1 MSNWKA
7 SNYESGS
14 EFRGRIGL
22 QFFAEDGGADTGAD
36 MDGDF
41 GSDFEAAL
49 TGSGLESQQDA
60 GQDTDEG
67 ADGRLGSQQPEGQ
80 PEEPENDPAG
90 GQEPPAAQQEQQ
102 PQLVPMKFN
111 GREIM
116 LPAEAVEAIGRAVGG
131 NAVELLEK
139 GMNYDSKAE
148 RELRLLDQF
157 AAASGMN
164 RAQYLSQLENM
175 QRQQEIAA
183 EVEKAR
189 GEFPEGTPDAALQE
203 IAKSRVAGRYAAEQ
217 QQRAEREQKLAAV
230 RQRAE
235 QAVQEARRN
244 AEIQGWDDYEQLAGV
259 HEPKDIPPRV
269 LELVQKEGMTPVAAH
284 WRCQAEQARQQ
295 NQIEQKNE
303 RNRRQSAGSMAGGDA
318 PGGFEADFMS
328 AFRF

>member
-14 EFRGRIGL
+14 ELRGRIGL

-49 TGSGLESQQDA
+49 TGSGLKSQQDA

-67 ADGRLGSQQPEGQ
+67 VDGGLGSQQPEGQ

-116 LPAEAVEAIGRAVGG
+116 LPAGAVEAIGRAVGG

-139 GMNYDSKAE
+139 GMNYDRKAE

-157 AAASGMN
+157 AAASGMD

-175 QRQQEIAA
+175 QRQQELDA
-183 EVEKAR
+183 ELER
-189 GEFPEGTPDAALQE
+189 CRTEFPETPEAAIAE
-203 IAKSRVAGRYAAEQ
+203 IAKNRVAARQAAQRQEEAQRQ
-217 QQRAEREQKLAAV
+217 QQIAAV
-230 RQRAE
+230 RQRAD
-235 QAVQEARRN
+235 QAVQEARRT
-244 AEIQGWDDYEQLAGV
+244 AEIRGWDAYEQIAGV

-269 LELVQKEGMTPVAAH
+269 LELVQQEGMTPVAAH
-284 WRCQAEQARQQ
+284 WRYQAEQAQQQ

-303 RNRRQSAGSMAGGDA
+303 QNRRQSAGSMTGGDA

>member
-14 EFRGRIGL
+14 ELRGRIGL

-60 GQDTDEG
+60 GQETDEDV
-67 ADGRLGSQQPEGQ
+67 DGGLESQQPEGQ
-80 PEEPENDPAG
+80 PEEPENDPVG

-102 PQLVPMKFN
+102 PQLVSMKFN

-217 QQRAEREQKLAAV
+217 QQRAEREQKLAAA